1 MPGKRSSS
9 SQDNRDSNS
18 CSMLDARER
27 EYLVPMPP
35 AVLEMVATT
44 YVRDID
50 VSGRFYELLGFHE
63 QSSGKAAN
71 SAWSALH
78 GGSYTV
84 LLASTTPPLELAAL
98 PLLFYFYFDDID
110 AAIDVIRAGGI
121 DVLHLGYPPHA
132 LGGEAKVLD
141 PDGNTILLGQ
151 RERSASQPPLAEEQ
165 APPQFSLLKETA
177 AVVAARGRARTVCQ
191 VRDMDRSPRSDAR
204 SGMVLMVKP
213 SGRSEGSSSSS
224 QAIGAETGAPGA
236 ARGL

>member
-1 MPGKRSSS
+1 
-9 SQDNRDSNS
+9 
-18 CSMLDARER
+18 MLDAGER

-35 AVLEMVATT
+35 AVQEMVATT

-84 LLASTTPPLELAAL
+84 VMASTTPPLELPAL
-98 PLLFYFYFDDID
+98 PLLFYFYFDDVD
-110 AAIDVIRAGGI
+110 AAIDVVRAGGI

-165 APPQFSLLKETA
+165 APPQFSLLKEAA
-177 AVVAARGRARTVCQ
+177 AVVAARGAASTVCQ
-191 VRDMDRSPRSDAR
+191 VRDMDRKRCRQKARIKLADAAGNSMWACLDHADEILVTVRGAFIASPAE
-204 SGMVLMVKP
+204 
-213 SGRSEGSSSSS
+213 EGVAGYLSRR
-224 QAIGAETGAPGA
+224 
-236 ARGL
+236 RG

>member
-1 MPGKRSSS
+1 
-9 SQDNRDSNS
+9 
-18 CSMLDARER
+18 MLDARER

-110 AAIDVIRAGGI
+110 AAIDVVRAGGI

-165 APPQFSLLKETA
+165 APPQFSLLKEAA
-177 AVVAARGRARTVCQ
+177 AVVAARGAASTVCQ
-191 VRDMDRSPRSDAR
+191 VRDMDRRRCRLKARVKLADAAGNSMWACLDHADEILVTVRGAFIASPAE
-204 SGMVLMVKP
+204 
-213 SGRSEGSSSSS
+213 EGVAGYLSRR
-224 QAIGAETGAPGA
+224 
-236 ARGL
+236 RG

>member
-18 CSMLDARER
+18 CSMLDAGER
-27 EYLVPMPP
+27 EYLVAMPP
-35 AVLEMVATT
+35 GVQEMVATT

-50 VSGRFYELLGFHE
+50 VSGRFYEMLGFHE

-84 LLASTTPPLELAAL
+84 LLASTTPPLELPAL
-98 PLLFYFYFDDID
+98 PLLFYFYFDDVD
-110 AAIDVIRAGGI
+110 AAIDVVRAGGI

-151 RERSASQPPLAEEQ
+151 RERAASQPPTAEEQ
-165 APPQFSLLKETA
+165 APPQFSLLKEAA
-177 AVVAARGRARTVCQ
+177 AVVAASAGRGSGVPRRVLVRGRRRGTQARQ
-191 VRDMDRSPRSDAR
+191 
-204 SGMVLMVKP
+204 
-213 SGRSEGSSSSS
+213 
-224 QAIGAETGAPGA
+224 
-236 ARGL
+236 